1 MQRIPSSLPTVR
13 LVDIDKEI
21 LKGKTVK
28 PGLLNDDVTPGP
40 SKIAKLTETNENVSF
55 LPQVQSPVTNT
66 FILSQG
72 MPALAPI
79 GSPAMTTYILNT
91 APVGNVSQHLV
102 TRSESEM
109 KCVIAKEQPAAT
121 QSKSVPPILRRGPQL
136 VTQTVPVEKM
146 WSEIKNGV
154 RFVHPSNLDHDVLN
168 KVMDTLKTKKSL
180 KNTIISLPNSVYLVP
195 LSCFKGAPL
204 PVDSMVSIGSDETQE
219 ISDET
224 DEVTTKLKHPC
235 WSNKRHRKLDL
246 DGFSAYDRLGF
257 YKSDSQ
263 RSKKCQKNVDSIIE
277 SLRNSIVKIQD
288 ELLYLDSVEQKS
300 KKKLQKRKAEQ
311 SEQNKKRRRRRKK
324 FFTEPTPAF
333 SPKTSFETVTT
344 EQLVLIGRRSM
355 HVINHLNFESYVH
368 HRSSLFVSK
377 DSVVTEMILNIF
389 PDFREAVDN
398 GVVKIATEAD
408 FISVF
413 GVESVEH
420 DRQVE
425 EDLNKHER
433 FAKFLKDN
441 HQLLHVLSDHSYA
454 VNNTHRTVN

>member
-1 MQRIPSSLPTVR
+1 MERIPSGLPTVR

-28 PGLLNDDVTPGP
+28 PGLLNDDATPGP
-40 SKIAKLTETNENVSF
+40 SKIANNENISF
-55 LPQVQSPVTNT
+55 LPETQSSVTNT
-66 FILSQG
+66 YILSQG

-79 GSPAMTTYILNT
+79 GSPAMTTYIVNT
-91 APVGNVSQHLV
+91 AVGSVAQRLV
-102 TRSESEM
+102 TRTENQM
-109 KCVIAKEQPAAT
+109 KCVIAKEQPAASI
-121 QSKSVPPILRRGPQL
+121 QQPKNVPPILRRAPQL

-204 PVDSMVSIGSDETQE
+204 PVDSMVSIASDENGE
-219 ISDET
+219 KGEEEA
-224 DEVTTKLKHPC
+224 DEVITKLKHPC
-235 WSNKRHRKLDL
+235 WSNKRHRKLDM

-277 SLRNSIVKIQD
+277 NLRNSIVKIQE
-288 ELLYLDSVEQKS
+288 ELLYLDSVEQK
-300 KKKLQKRKAEQ
+300 KKRKLQKRKAEQ
-311 SEQNKKRRRRRKK
+311 SEQNNKRRRRKK
-324 FFTEPTPAF
+324 KLLAEPSSV
-333 SPKTSFETVTT
+333 SPKTSFETMTT
-344 EQLVLIGRRSM
+344 EQLALIDRGSF
-355 HVINHLNFESYVH
+355 HVIDHLNFESYVH
-368 HRSSLFVSK
+368 HRLSLFVSN
-377 DSVVTEMILNIF
+377 DCVVTEMILNLF
-389 PDFREAVDN
+389 PNFREAVDN

-413 GVESVEH
+413 GVESVKHE
-420 DRQVE
+420 RQVE
-425 EDLNKHER
+425 EDLNKHLK
-433 FAKFLKDN
+433 FVKFLKDN
-441 HQLLHVLSDHSYA
+441 NQLLNVLSDHSYA
-454 VNNTHRTVN
+454 VNENRNF